1 MSAMVAP
8 PSKQMFSVIVPTP
21 LRSYTDGRA
30 EVAVAVSVTAP
41 RLADVL
47 AALDVAYPGIR
58 FRMVDE
64 TGRVRPHI
72 QIFVNGAIERNPAA
86 MLQVGARIML
96 VGALSG
102 G

>member
-1 MSAMVAP
+1 MPAFDVA
-8 PSKQMFSVIVPTP
+8 IPTP
-21 LRSYTDGRA
+21 LRSYTAGADR
-30 EVAVAVSVTAP
+30 VRVTVTAQPP

-47 AALDVAYPGIR
+47 AALDAAHPGIR

-64 TGRVRPHI
+64 AGRVRPHV
-72 QIFVNGAIERNPAA
+72 QMFVDARIERDPQAVLA
-86 MLQVGARIML
+86 PDARIMI

>member
-1 MSAMVAP
+1 MSAKFIVA
-8 PSKQMFSVIVPTP
+8 IPTQ
-21 LRSYTDGRA
+21 LRSYVAGSA
-30 EVAVAVSVTAP
+30 EVAIAVEAAP
-41 RLADVL
+41 PTLADVL
-47 AALDVAYPGIR
+47 GALDAAYPGIR

-72 QIFVNGAIERNPAA
+72 QIFVNSAIERNPAA
-86 MLQVGARIML
+86 VLPADARIMI

>member
-1 MSAMVAP
+1 MAG
-8 PSKQMFSVIVPTP
+8 FSVAIPSP
-21 LRSYTDGRA
+21 LRSYTRGAANVRVT
-30 EVAVAVSVTAP
+30 VASATP
-41 RLADVL
+41 KLADVL
-47 AALDVAYPGIR
+47 AALDTAYPGIR

-72 QIFVNGAIERNPAA
+72 QIFVNTKVERNPAA
-86 MLQVGARIML
+86 SLPRDASIMI

>member
-1 MSAMVAP
+1 MAIDSPRFRIA
-8 PSKQMFSVIVPTP
+8 IPTP
-21 LRSYTDGRA
+21 LQSYVGGVA
-30 EVAVAVSVTAP
+30 EVDVHVDRAKPT
-41 RLADVL
+41 LADAL
-47 AALDVAYPGIR
+47 MALDEAYPGIR

-72 QIFVNGAIERNPAA
+72 QIFVNAAIERNPAA
-86 MLQVGARIML
+86 VLPAGARIML